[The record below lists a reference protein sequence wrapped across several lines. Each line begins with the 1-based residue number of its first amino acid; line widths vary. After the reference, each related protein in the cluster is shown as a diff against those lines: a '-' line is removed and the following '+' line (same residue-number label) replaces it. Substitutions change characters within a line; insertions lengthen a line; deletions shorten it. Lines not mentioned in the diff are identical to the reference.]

1 MKQIIPLKKDIA
13 FKTIIGE
20 ISNINLD
27 KDYIIKDDIIDGYVN
42 VYGTYKMTDASVIE
56 EEFNYKVPFGVS
68 ISKRVKKDSIK
79 IDIDDF
85 NYKFNKDILSVEID
99 LIIECDELANEDNKE
114 SIDVNIM
121 NEEEDIKEEIN
132 NEININSEENNIES
146 NMEENINNITNLIN
160 NEENYYTYKVYIVR
174 ENDTIESIC
183 NKYNVS
189 INDLKEYNNLDNIEL
204 GDKIVIPY
212 INE

>member
-42 VYGTYKMTDASVIE
+42 VYGTYKMTEASVIE
-56 EEFNYKVPFGVS
+56 EEFKYKVPFGVS

-146 NMEENINNITNLIN
+146 NMEENINNITNLIH